1 MATVILDAN
10 DSYTAAS
17 AVTIRGSSG
26 SETVKIYD
34 GVAVNLDSN
43 VERVEFARASS
54 AYQYKATANGVE
66 VSYNGTVVTT
76 LFSGDKAAFTDG
88 SAVVAG
94 TIVGSTLSFTLGG
107 TAVPSTAGAVVP
119 TLVTTAGEASTITS
133 GSGSSTGGSNG
144 TYTLASD
151 MDTVVEGETAT
162 FTVTRSGDVTA
173 AKTLTFNASGDTNNT
188 TVAAAAAGVD
198 ASPASGTVTFAAG
211 ATTATFTVSAS
222 ADTAAEGLEGLRVR
236 LFDGTTAVADKVVL
250 INDDTT
256 GTSVPGNTFTLT
268 TGADSVGG
276 STNTYSGFDNGA
288 ATATFNSGDVISSA
302 KALNLTFTSAANA
315 VADVNN
321 VEAVNVNLV
330 DGNANLNAALFD
342 NVGKIA
348 VKDVNVAGVL
358 TVATGAL
365 ATTYAVENATS
376 VNSGITVGIR
386 AGDVAGTADTL
397 KLSVNNAGSVVVPSV
412 GAAPVVN
419 TATLTGGAGVE
430 KVTLATA
437 GTNNV
442 AIVDTITAG
451 VTTEYKTLE
460 VTGNGTNTIN
470 ASALGQ
476 ATLFDMSTSTGTNT
490 LNMVGALA
498 TGTTVKGGTGTD
510 TLRVAQATT
519 AANLTVEGVETLRM
533 SSGGNTGNTGTLAFA
548 TAPSFTTLRVD
559 GDAAEAGI
567 NTLTNLGNTVATIN
581 FVGDS
586 LTANAAGG
594 QQFNNVVINNSYTG
608 TADSVAINIGN
619 GGVANGGGYA
629 LTTGLTINGAETLN
643 VKVADHAAALTTA
656 LNLIT
661 DNALSSLSVES
672 VGAVT
677 LGVDA
682 RTAAGASGSV
692 ALIDLSKVT
701 GSGVSTITVANGNGS
716 IGVATVIKGATG
728 TGGTTL
734 NLQDA
739 EAATD
744 SVIYTGGQDVDTI
757 SAVVFSGTIVA
768 DTGAGADVIVSG
780 TGNDALTGGEGADTI
795 LGGSGNDSI
804 VLTET
809 TSAAD
814 RVVIDAVATNG
825 SDTIT
830 GFTVGT
836 DVIAFTA
843 DGTSAA
849 TWNNNSAGAGA
860 AGANVF
866 TLATTAVNAVN
877 EIIVLNAATYATA
890 ALADAAA
897 DAYAAAAITA
907 GDNAYWI
914 YTDGTNAYVYAD
926 ADVTATSNGDLTLL
940 ATLTGV
946 TTTAQL
952 STLAAANFLFV

>member
-1 MATVILDAN
+1 M
-10 DSYTAAS
+10 
-17 AVTIRGSSG
+17 
-26 SETVKIYD
+26 
-34 GVAVNLDSN
+34 
-43 VERVEFARASS
+43 
-54 AYQYKATANGVE
+54 
-66 VSYNGTVVTT
+66 
-76 LFSGDKAAFTDG
+76 
-88 SAVVAG
+88 
-94 TIVGSTLSFTLGG
+94 
-107 TAVPSTAGAVVP
+107 
-119 TLVTTAGEASTITS
+119 
-133 GSGSSTGGSNG
+133 
-144 TYTLASD
+144 
-151 MDTVVEGETAT
+151 
-162 FTVTRSGDVTA
+162 
-173 AKTLTFNASGDTNNT
+173 
-188 TVAAAAAGVD
+188 
-198 ASPASGTVTFAAG
+198 
-211 ATTATFTVSAS
+211 
-222 ADTAAEGLEGLRVR
+222 
-236 LFDGTTAVADKVVL
+236 
-250 INDDTT
+250 
-256 GTSVPGNTFTLT
+256 
-268 TGADSVGG
+268 
-276 STNTYSGFDNGA
+276 
-288 ATATFNSGDVISSA
+288 ISSA
-302 KALNLTFTSAANA
+302 KALNLTFTGAANA

-330 DGNANLNAALFD
+330 GGNANLNAALFD

-348 VKDVNVAGVL
+348 VKDANVAGVL

-498 TGTTVKGGTGTD
+498 TGTTVKGGTGAD

-533 SSGGNTGNTGTLAFA
+533 SNGGNTGTLAFS

-559 GDAAEAGI
+559 GDAAEAGV

-608 TADSVAINIGN
+608 AADAVAINIGN
-619 GGVANGGGYA
+619 GGVTNGGAYA
-629 LTTGLTINGAETLN
+629 LNTGLTINGAETLS
-643 VKVADHAAALTTA
+643 VKVADHTAALNT
-656 LNLIT
+656 NLGVIT
-661 DNALSSLSVES
+661 DNALSSLTVETVGSVTA
-672 VGAVT
+672 GI
-677 LGVDA
+677 DA
-682 RTAAGASGSV
+682 RTVTGASGSM

-701 GSGVSTITVANGNGS
+701 GSGVSTITVANGNDT

-734 NLQDA
+734 NLLDA

-744 SVIYTGGQDVDTI
+744 SVIYTGGQGVDNI
-757 SAVVFSGTIVA
+757 SAAIFTGTIVA

-780 TGNDALTGGEGADTI
+780 TGNDALTGGEGADDI
-795 LGGSGNDSI
+795 LGGAGADSI
-804 VLTET
+804 ILTEAT
-809 TSAAD
+809 PAAD
-814 RVVIDAVATNG
+814 IVRYTNVNELAAAG
-825 SDTIT
+825 TASGDTIT
-830 GFTVGT
+830 GFGLANDTIRFTIGGTFDGAIDDVAADNTIAWNSSVINGATVAINAGT
-836 DVIAFTA
+836 DEAILLTDAAGTLALTNLTNVATLLNAELVITTTGAA
-843 DGTSAA
+843 GTDEFLIAVQSGGQTGIYLYTEA
-849 TWNNNSAGAGA
+849 AGAG
-860 AGANVF
+860 
-866 TLATTAVNAVN
+866 VNTV
-877 EIIVLNAATYATA
+877 
-890 ALADAAA
+890 
-897 DAYAAAAITA
+897 TA
-907 GDNAYWI
+907 GELQLV
-914 YTDGTNAYVYAD
+914 GVVD
-926 ADVTATSNGDLTLL
+926 ALL
-940 ATLTGV
+940 ATGNF
-946 TTTAQL
+946 AI
-952 STLAAANFLFV
+952 AA